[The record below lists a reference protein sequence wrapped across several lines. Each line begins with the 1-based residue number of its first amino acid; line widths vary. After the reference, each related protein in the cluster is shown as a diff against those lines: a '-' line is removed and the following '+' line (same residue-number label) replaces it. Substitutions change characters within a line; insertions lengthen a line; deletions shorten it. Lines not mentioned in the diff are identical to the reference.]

1 MQEGV
6 RHVAAPVAQ
15 VGGVSKRNDDGTTQS
30 TLRALNLGLD
40 GTLHLALPLC
50 LREMLAVGLWD
61 RNAET
66 IQKSGEHMS
75 KHLCTAAAHSLTY
88 DLRDDPVC
96 MRR

>member
-1 MQEGV
+1 MVVPLQAGLEVSERDGATPSGVKVQEGV

-50 LREMLAVGLWD
+50 LGEMLAVGLWD
-61 RNAET
+61 RNPET
-66 IQKSGEHMS
+66 IQNVVS
-75 KHLCTAAAHSLTY
+75 T
-88 DLRDDPVC
+88 
-96 MRR
+96 